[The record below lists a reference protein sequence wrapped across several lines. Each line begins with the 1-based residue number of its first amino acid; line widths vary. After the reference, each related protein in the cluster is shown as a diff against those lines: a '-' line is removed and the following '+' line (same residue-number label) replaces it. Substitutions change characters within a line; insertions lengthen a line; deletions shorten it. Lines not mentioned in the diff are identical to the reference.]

1 VTNHKKIKRS
11 IFTHRLWF
19 VLLTLLPAVSV
30 AEDPVLPQQPSTT
43 VQPSSLPTMA
53 LIETQRVPDHLT
65 LEQNQ
70 AKIGNIIVTR
80 RNVFD
85 PNKPEEDIFVFRLA
99 NAFHVTTRD
108 SVIRRQLLFQP
119 GDVYAYRVLAES
131 ERFLRA
137 NGYLVDAEIKPVRYD
152 NTKNIVD
159 IEVITQDSWTFTG
172 SISFGREGGTN
183 SFSAEIAE
191 SNLFGFG
198 KDLGLRFSSD
208 VDRSETSIS
217 YKDPLLFGT
226 RNRLSLVYSDKSD
239 GAKKYFSLDRP
250 FYSLDTRWAGGIAA
264 GTDNQTES
272 LYEFGKVYNQFQH
285 YSEIAEAYLGFS
297 RGYINKLVY
306 RWRVG
311 FEKELDEFSR
321 NENYPTDPIPG
332 DRDFRF
338 PYLRFDLYE
347 DQVIKTQRIH
357 LIRRLED
364 LNLGNEAMIKVGW
377 SDEAFGAT
385 NEGLVFESRANMAF
399 KPTVNQLLLFSPEFS
414 GYLSE
419 TKAENTKLGFTSRYY
434 LPNIKNQV
442 FYMALSAEYV
452 ENPYLDEQVLLGG
465 DSGLRGYPLRYQQGD
480 RKFLFTVEQ
489 RFYTSWNLFEL
500 ANVGGLIFFDVGRAW
515 YPGVEKNPLTD
526 ILRDWGIGMRLSS
539 TRSSGAVVLHIDL
552 AFPLDGDDS
561 IDNSQLLISTQESF

>member
-1 VTNHKKIKRS
+1 MTNHKKIKRN
-11 IFTHRLWF
+11 IITHRLWF
-19 VLLTLLPAVSV
+19 VLLALLPAVSY

-80 RNVFD
+80 RNVFN

-108 SVIRRQLLFQP
+108 SVIRRQLLFKP
-119 GDVYAYRVLAES
+119 GDVYAHRVLAES

-152 NTKNIVD
+152 STKNIVD

-183 SFSAEIAE
+183 SFSAEISE

-198 KDLGLRFSSD
+198 KDLGLQFSSD

-226 RNRLSLVYSDKSD
+226 RNRLALVYSDKSD
-239 GAKKYFSLDRP
+239 GAKKYFALDRP

-321 NENYPTDPIPG
+321 NENYPNDPIPD

-434 LPNIKNQV
+434 MPNIKNQV

-500 ANVGGLIFFDVGRAW
+500 ANVGGLVFFDVGRAW
-515 YPGVEKNPLTD
+515 FPGVEKNSNTD
-526 ILRDWGIGMRLSS
+526 ILRDWGIGMRLAS